1 MNPLRKTLSTCLLAL
16 AGWAVLTGSSTDVF
30 HWDLPAWVPRPVV
43 PADNPMSA
51 AKVELGR
58 HLFYDQRLSAGRAGG
73 TTNGPSPLRSSLIG
87 GFEVSEQEVSD
98 LVAFLNTLTDHTFVH
113 NPRHA
118 NPWTVSR

>member
-1 MNPLRKTLSTCLLAL
+1 MIEQVDKRVVIAL
-16 AGWAVLTGSSTDVF
+16 
-30 HWDLPAWVPRPVV
+30 
-43 PADNPMSA
+43 
-51 AKVELGR
+51 
-58 HLFYDQRLSAGRAGG
+58 DQVIRAHYAQAGRAGG

-118 NPWTVSR
+118 NPWPASR